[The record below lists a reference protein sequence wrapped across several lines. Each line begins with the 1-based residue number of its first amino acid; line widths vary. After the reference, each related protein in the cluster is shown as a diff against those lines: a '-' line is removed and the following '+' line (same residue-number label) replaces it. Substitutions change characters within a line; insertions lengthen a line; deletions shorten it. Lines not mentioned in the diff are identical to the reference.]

1 MKKLI
6 IFDMDGTLVDSSDMI
21 VNSINHIREYLSLDI
36 LSKEVILQNINDPK
50 IYANQFFYNNTYFDE
65 EMTNKFNKYYEK
77 NCIVDLKLFPYTKQ
91 LLKDLSS
98 KHKLVIATNTPT
110 NLANKMLEHLGIKDY
125 FTLIVGSD
133 IVKTSKPNP
142 DILLYI
148 IQKFDIKKKDV
159 LFIGDSQKDKLC
171 AKNAHIDFMLINEE
185 NIKKLTSVT

>member
-1 MKKLI
+1 
-6 IFDMDGTLVDSSDMI
+6 
-21 VNSINHIREYLSLDI
+21 
-36 LSKEVILQNINDPK
+36 
-50 IYANQFFYNNTYFDE
+50 
-65 EMTNKFNKYYEK
+65 
-77 NCIVDLKLFPYTKQ
+77 
-91 LLKDLSS
+91 
-98 KHKLVIATNTPT
+98 VIATNTPT